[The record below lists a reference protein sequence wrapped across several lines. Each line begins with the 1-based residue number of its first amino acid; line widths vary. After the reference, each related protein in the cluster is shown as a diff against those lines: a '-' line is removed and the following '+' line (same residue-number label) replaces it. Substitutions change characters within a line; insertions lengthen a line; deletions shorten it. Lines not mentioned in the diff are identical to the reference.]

1 MRYILNQFLIFL
13 FTLSIFFPQIANA
26 QEKSYGMAMNGAP
39 KHSHPTGHYSFVNP
53 DAPKGGHLK
62 QAATGTFDTLNP
74 FSIKGNAAKEL
85 DLVYDRLMARNWNEP
100 FTLYPLIASSIDV
113 SEDNRRMVVHINPLA
128 RFNDDTSITADD
140 VLFSFET
147 LKEKGRP
154 NMRQVYRQVESISK
168 LDNSSIEIILGDTA
182 NRETPMIIAMM
193 PVLSKTWWADR
204 DFEATLLDSP
214 NSSGPYLI
222 ESVDVGRSITYIRNP
237 DYWAAD
243 LLPRAGM
250 YNFDRITYDYFRDD
264 NVALEALL
272 KGNLNFRR
280 EWDNRKWNSLY
291 RSGNVKKLEFKHG
304 RPQQVRAMIFN
315 MRRPPFDDLNVRKAL
330 YLAFDGEWI
339 GKNIFQDKLTRI
351 NSYFPN
357 SQLSAELPL
366 PTKGMS
372 PRDRLKEAKDLLSK
386 SGWSV
391 IDNKLQKE
399 GKPLTFEILLTQAE
413 DEKIALS
420 FINSLK
426 RLGVQ
431 ANVRTLDTASFQRR
445 LLDYDYDMIF
455 HHWQNSLS
463 PGTEQVVY
471 WSCEAAN
478 QPGRF
483 NYAGI
488 CREDLDE
495 LVNEIANAE
504 TYEDLTAM
512 AKQIDTILLE
522 EYISIPLF
530 YNGADLIAIQKNLF
544 EYPTQTPLY
553 GPVIE
558 SWWMPEINGNAE

>member
-1 MRYILNQFLIFL
+1 
-13 FTLSIFFPQIANA
+13 
-26 QEKSYGMAMNGAP
+26 MNGEP
-39 KHSHPTGHYSFVNP
+39 RHGDPSGHYAFVNP

-74 FSIKGNAAKEL
+74 FSIKGNPAKEL

-113 SEDNRRMVVHINPLA
+113 SEDNRLIVIHINPLA
-128 RFNDDTSITADD
+128 RFNDGTPITADD
-140 VLFSFET
+140 IVFSFET

-154 NMRQVYRQVESISK
+154 NMRQVYRQVGSISK
-168 LDNSSIEIILGDTA
+168 LDGNSIEIILGDTA

-193 PVLSKTWWADR
+193 PVLSKAWWADR
-204 DFEATLLDSP
+204 DFEATLLDFP
-214 NSSGPYLI
+214 NSSGPYLV
-222 ESVDVGRSITYIRNP
+222 ESVDAGRSITYKRNP
-237 DYWAAD
+237 DYWAAH
-243 LLPRAGM
+243 LLPRKGM

-272 KGNLNFRR
+272 KGTLNFRR

-291 RSGNVKKLEFKHG
+291 RSGDVEKLEFKHG

-330 YLAFDGEWI
+330 YMAFDGEWI
-339 GKNIFQDKLTRI
+339 GKNIYQDTLTRT

-357 SQLSAELPL
+357 SQLSANISL
-366 PTKGMS
+366 PTADMS
-372 PRDRLKEAKDLLSK
+372 PRERLKEAKDLLTR
-386 SGWSV
+386 SGWEIV
-391 IDNKLQKE
+391 DNKLQK
-399 GKPLTFEILLTQAE
+399 GGQPMAFEILLTQAE
-413 DEKIALS
+413 DEKITLS

-426 RLGVQ
+426 RLGIQ
-431 ANVRTLDTASFQRR
+431 ANIRTLDTASFQRR

-471 WSCEAAN
+471 WSCEAAD

-488 CREDLDE
+488 CREDLDKLANDIANVPTYEE
-495 LVNEIANAE
+495 LV
-504 TYEDLTAM
+504 DM
-512 AKQIDTILLE
+512 AQQIDTILLE

-530 YNGADLIAIQKNLF
+530 YNEADLIAVQKDLF
-544 EYPTQTPLY
+544 AYPAQTPLY

-558 SWWMPEINGNAE
+558 SWWIPENDANTE